1 MLWFLIYDGSV
12 HHSVY
17 VQWFWLIY
25 QQNWPMA
32 DQQIE
37 HRKPCSFLTV
47 CFCILNWHRLVFAK
61 STLCCFRRGWT
72 MWLTANSTWNLHTII
87 CFDGGAKCFDIH
99 IVFLK
104 SSVNASSF
112 QSSCDSNQ
120 FIIMPCSSFGVP
132 ILLSE
137 ISKLNCFNW
146 VGIINLICS
155 GRNCKW
161 NPVDIFS
168 GWCIWQE
175 QPWWSHFIMA
185 VFWVRQ
191 RFYESISW

>member
-72 MWLTANSTWNLHTII
+72 MWLIANSTCNLHAII
-87 CFDGGAKCFDIH
+87 ILFLWRGKMFWYT

-120 FIIMPCSSFGVP
+120 FICPVVALVYQFCY
-132 ILLSE
+132 L
-137 ISKLNCFNW
+137 KLVSW
-146 VGIINLICS
+146 IVLI
-155 GRNCKW
+155 KL
-161 NPVDIFS
+161 
-168 GWCIWQE
+168 
-175 QPWWSHFIMA
+175 A
-185 VFWVRQ
+185 
-191 RFYESISW
+191 